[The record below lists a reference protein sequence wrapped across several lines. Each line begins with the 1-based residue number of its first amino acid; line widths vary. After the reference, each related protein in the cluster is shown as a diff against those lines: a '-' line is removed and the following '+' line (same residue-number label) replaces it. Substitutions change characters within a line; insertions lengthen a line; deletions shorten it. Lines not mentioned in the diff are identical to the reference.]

1 MSAVTDT
8 TTDIFFAFPDGV
20 FHHVCAECTALCCRG
35 QGFAGSLKR
44 EMNYLFRNYPP
55 LASLV
60 TEREGDIVTVATPAG
75 SCFFLRKDNLCQ
87 IEVEHGRARKPGI
100 CLLFPFNDFSRI
112 GNTLV
117 VAPHFMCPLRLSL
130 PAAPGQVE
138 GTHANVAKAIQ
149 ETTMGSS
156 DYVRGFVGT
165 SRLPAGRSAAEVL
178 ERERAF
184 LHRCTRAL
192 GESRFHDVLEETS
205 EDPSALWS
213 FRKRVAKLLKWT
225 IPAQSETR
233 DPMDDILIASAA
245 AYRVEALYH
254 SDEGLLRFL
263 ALAELLARR
272 VYTMSIAPPTLQGVY
287 GVIEDMRPALKLL
300 AWSNE
305 KPPLKKVSLKS
316 PEFGDSNLGDSAQK
330 FLNWI
335 PVKGVI
341 PALEK
346 ALQPKSSAADRIVIV
361 RQTADVVDPAIR
373 RTAL

>member
-1 MSAVTDT
+1 MSAATET

-44 EMNYLFRNYPP
+44 EMNYIFRNYPP

-60 TEREGDIVTVATPAG
+60 TEREGDIVTVATPVG

-87 IEVEHGRARKPGI
+87 IEIEHGRARKPGI

-130 PAAPGQVE
+130 PAAPGAVE
-138 GTHANVAKAIQ
+138 GTHASVAKAIQ
-149 ETTMGSS
+149 ETTMGQP

-165 SRLPAGRSAAEVL
+165 AKLPAGKSATEVL
-178 ERERAF
+178 NRERAF
-184 LHRCTRAL
+184 LDRCTRAL
-192 GESRFHDVLEETS
+192 GESRFRDVLDESS
-205 EDPSALWS
+205 EDASALWS
-213 FRKRVAKLLKWT
+213 FRKRVAKLLGWT
-225 IPAQSETR
+225 IPPQSDTR
-233 DPMDDILIASAA
+233 DAMDDILIASAA

-263 ALAELLARR
+263 ALGELLARR
-272 VYTMSIAPPTLQGVY
+272 VYTMSISPPTLQGVF

-300 AWSNE
+300 AWGDE

-316 PEFGDSNLGDSAQK
+316 PEFGDSNLVDSAQK
-330 FLNWI
+330 FLNWL
-335 PVKGVI
+335 PVKGVL

-346 ALQPKSSAADRIVIV
+346 ALQPKFSPADRIVIV
-361 RQTADVVDPAIR
+361 RQTADTVDPAIR
-373 RTAL
+373 RTA